1 VKDLLFENLNI
12 AKILSFLNVYKVA
25 LWIRNHF
32 MLLERFNEIQSEESE
47 LYTNDAKSKA
57 VV

>member
-12 AKILSFLNVYKVA
+12 AKILSFLNVYK
-25 LWIRNHF
+25 
-32 MLLERFNEIQSEESE
+32 LLYGSVIILCFWKGLTKIQPEESE